1 MKKIFRSALT
11 ALTAIALAV
20 PAYAGV
26 IESWAVLDSANIGTY
41 ADTQGSFIMFLTTDG
56 PKAGERALKIEST
69 LKPGGYCGIW
79 HNLAGA
85 NLKEG
90 AVKFMAKSTNP
101 GQMQMAIK
109 DKYNNQYTAFFNIPS
124 KEWSEV
130 IVNMSDFTLDG
141 TYTPPDAIKGKP
153 MDVTEVKGMNFGPKM
168 EGDATIILGPV
179 STSKPGKSAP
189 APAAKPAAAKK
200 AAPKP
205 AAAKKAAPKPAAKAV
220 EKAAAP
226 SAVAQA
232 APAAKPA
239 AEGKVGGTAEGWTTV
254 DSSNTGTYADSNG
267 SKISF
272 SVVEGPKA
280 GEKALKIEGEMAAGG
295 YMGIWHNIAADLSK
309 AGALRIPV
317 KSSVAQDVQI
327 AIKDK
332 YNVQYVTKFPA
343 TTAWSDAIIPV
354 GSFAKD
360 PYYTPPD
367 AIPGNPMDLSETKGI
382 NFAPQNPGASVLTIG
397 PVVWIEGKVDAPAAA
412 AAAPA
417 VKATGAKVIMQDFS
431 KTESGICGTYAD
443 TNGSSIAYEYKDAKK
458 KDNAAD
464 KMLSIKYKLVGGG
477 WCGIWYRAGD
487 GWDGV
492 DCSNAAGI
500 ELTVYTPK
508 SMVIQIALKDKTN
521 NQYIGDAPATK
532 GGSWEK
538 VVIPMTAFTKDP
550 YYTPPEA
557 IKGAPADFSQVKTF
571 NIVPKTEGEATF
583 AIDTITVLK

>member
-11 ALTAIALAV
+11 ASPAIALAV
-20 PAYAGV
+20 PAFAGV

-189 APAAKPAAAKK
+189 PPAAKPAAAKP
-200 AAPKP
+200 AAKP
-205 AAAKKAAPKPAAKAV
+205 AAKKAAPKPAAKAV
-220 EKAAAP
+220 AKAAAP

-232 APAAKPA
+232 AAPA
-239 AEGKVGGTAEGWTTV
+239 AEKPSASAGKVGGTAEGWTTV

-317 KSSVAQDVQI
+317 KSSACRSPSRT
-327 AIKDK
+327 
-332 YNVQYVTKFPA
+332 N
-343 TTAWSDAIIPV
+343 TT
-354 GSFAKD
+354 
-360 PYYTPPD
+360 
-367 AIPGNPMDLSETKGI
+367 
-382 NFAPQNPGASVLTIG
+382 
-397 PVVWIEGKVDAPAAA
+397 
-412 AAAPA
+412 
-417 VKATGAKVIMQDFS
+417 
-431 KTESGICGTYAD
+431 
-443 TNGSSIAYEYKDAKK
+443 SS
-458 KDNAAD
+458 
-464 KMLSIKYKLVGGG
+464 
-477 WCGIWYRAGD
+477 
-487 GWDGV
+487 
-492 DCSNAAGI
+492 
-500 ELTVYTPK
+500 T
-508 SMVIQIALKDKTN
+508 
-521 NQYIGDAPATK
+521 
-532 GGSWEK
+532 
-538 VVIPMTAFTKDP
+538 
-550 YYTPPEA
+550 
-557 IKGAPADFSQVKTF
+557 
-571 NIVPKTEGEATF
+571 
-583 AIDTITVLK
+583 